1 MASLI
6 DPNIQADWQ
15 LIQDYDPPDSAGTI
29 DIFLCE
35 ISGTWDRDAVSTEEL
50 ERAARLYPPVAH
62 QFLAART
69 CLRHILSRKIGTPP
83 SRIDIRLADSG
94 KPMLCGQDAINFS
107 LSHSGR
113 FILVGTSNVS
123 PIGVDIQDTTA
134 RMHAEA
140 DDLVLSERELRMH
153 GKHKQGLLFA
163 LWAKKEAAFKLSAD
177 GSFDPR
183 RIEILSGPPWPCEIA
198 EIKTANQYKRYP
210 VFQLPAIDG
219 YALAVAI
226 SEFWQPFRLWRGNMQ
241 QYIKLSR
248 QKLI

>member
-1 MASLI
+1 MET
-6 DPNIQADWQ
+6 DWQ
-15 LIQDYDPPDSAGTI
+15 LIRDYDLPGSAGAT

-35 ISGTWDRDAVSTEEL
+35 ISGNWDRDALSTEEL
-50 ERAARLYPPVAH
+50 ERAARLHPPVAH

-83 SRIDIRLADSG
+83 SRIDIRIADSG

-113 FILVGTSNVS
+113 FILIGMSNGNS
-123 PIGVDIQDTTA
+123 IGVDIQDTAA
-134 RMHAEA
+134 RLHVEA
-140 DDLVLSERELRMH
+140 DDLVLSERELRTH
-153 GKHKQGLLFA
+153 GKHEQGLLFT

-183 RIEILSGPPWPCEIA
+183 RIEILSGPRWPCEIA
-198 EIKTANQYKRYP
+198 EIKTASQYKRYP

-226 SEFWQPFRLWRGNMQ
+226 TEFWQPLRFWRGNLQ

-248 QKLI
+248 QKSI